1 MYKSVAVGFDG
12 LCGVVIRAYIYIYIF
27 FIYLFIFISVCMYI
41 YIYVYRG
48 AVKDFAE
55 CRLKP
60 QPECTVD

>member
-12 LCGVVIRAYIYIYIF
+12 LCGVVIRAYIYIYF
-27 FIYLFIFISVCMYI
+27 YLFIYLYLFLYVCT